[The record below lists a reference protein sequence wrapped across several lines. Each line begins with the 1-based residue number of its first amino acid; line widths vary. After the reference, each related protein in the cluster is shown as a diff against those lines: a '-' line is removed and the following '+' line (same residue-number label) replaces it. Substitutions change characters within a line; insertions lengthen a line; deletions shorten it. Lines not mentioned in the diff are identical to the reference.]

1 MSGLINGAFSARDA
15 LLFYVFFEG
24 MLIPLYLIIGVWGGP
39 RRVCV
44 GEAVSLYVDG
54 FVADAGGDCVPV
66 LPSRRLF
73 D

>member
-39 RRVCV
+39 RAYMPR
-44 GEAVSLYVDG
+44 
-54 FVADAGGDCVPV
+54 
-66 LPSRRLF
+66 
-73 D
+73 